1 MNKLLS
7 DFIKNSL
14 EEDIGQGDI
23 TSEACLEDQKYGTS
37 QLITKEPCQIAG
49 LKIAK
54 AIYFKYDP
62 NLNTE
67 LHFIDGD
74 TIQKNEVVLTV
85 SGSQKS
91 ILATERLVL
100 NCMQRMSG
108 IATKTKNY
116 INKIKDLNTIILDT
130 RKTCPGIRFLDKE
143 AVRLGGGTNHRNGL
157 YDVIMI
163 KENHI
168 DFSGGVT
175 NAIQKC
181 KQYLKKEKIKRDII
195 IEARNLEELKNILDT
210 GGIDRIMLDN
220 FNISDTK
227 KAVGIVNKLY
237 PLESSG
243 NINLINVREYALC
256 GVDFISIG
264 DLTHSVKNI
273 DLSMVCI

>member
-7 DFIKNSL
+7 DFIKNAL

-23 TSEACLEDQKYGTS
+23 TSEACLKNRKYGAS
-37 QLITKEPCQIAG
+37 KLIAKESCQIAG

-54 AIYFKYDP
+54 AIYLKYDS
-62 NLNTE
+62 NLNIE
-67 LHFIDGD
+67 LYFKDGE
-74 TIQKNEVVLTV
+74 TIKKNEVILTV
-85 SGSQKS
+85 SGNQKS

-100 NCMQRMSG
+100 NCIQRMSG
-108 IATKTKNY
+108 IATKTKKY
-116 INKIKDLNTIILDT
+116 TNKIKDLNTIILDT
-130 RKTCPGIRFLDKE
+130 RKTCPSIRFLDKE

-168 DFSGGVT
+168 DFAGGVS

-181 KQYLKKEKIKRDII
+181 KQYLKKKKIKPEII
-195 IEARNLEELKNILDT
+195 IEARNLEELKNILDI

-227 KAVGIVNKLY
+227 KAVSIVNKLY

-243 NINLINVREYALC
+243 NINLINIREYALC

-273 DLSMVCI
+273 DLSMICI